1 VNEEEV
7 RLHLERADDC
17 IKDAE
22 LLLSAHRT
30 SAAVGRSYYAMFHA
44 ATATLLNRDITR
56 HSHQGLIS
64 AFGQFFVKTGQVE
77 PKFHKYITEAFD
89 LRQES
94 DYQPLVEITEQQAGK
109 ILKHAK
115 EFIGVCRKLCQ

>member
-1 VNEEEV
+1 VNEEV
-7 RLHLERADDC
+7 QLHLERANDC

-22 LLLSAHRT
+22 LLLDAHRP

-44 ATATLLNRDITR
+44 ATAALLGKDIKR

-64 AFGQFFVKTGQVE
+64 AFGQFLVKEGRVE
-77 PKFHKYITEAFD
+77 PKFHKYIAEAFN

-94 DYQPLVEITEQQAGK
+94 DYQPVAEVTEQQAFK
-109 ILKHAK
+109 VFERAK
-115 EFIGVCRKLCQ
+115 EFVETCRNLCR

>member
-1 VNEEEV
+1 MNEEV
-7 RLHLERADDC
+7 QLHLAKADDC

-22 LLLSAHRT
+22 LLLSAHRS
-30 SAAVGRSYYAMFHA
+30 SASVGRSYYAMFHA
-44 ATATLLNRDITR
+44 ASALLSGKDIQR

-64 AFGQFFVKTGQVE
+64 AFGQFFVKPGHIE

-94 DYQPLVEITEQQAGK
+94 DYQPLVEVTEPQAGK
-109 ILKHAK
+109 MLDRAR
-115 EFIGVCRKLCQ
+115 EFVDVCRKLCK

>member
-1 VNEEEV
+1 VNEEV

-22 LLLSAHRT
+22 LLLSAHRI

-44 ATATLLNRDITR
+44 ATAALLNRDIKR

-77 PKFHKYITEAFD
+77 PRFHKYITEIFD

-94 DYQPLVEITEQQAGK
+94 DYQPLVEITEHQGVRF
-109 ILKHAK
+109 LKMQK
-115 EFIGVCRKLCQ
+115 SL